1 MNKRFYYLTK
11 QWNSLGFNKTLER
24 DFIKL
29 DLGPELHSKGY
40 TKDKMQV
47 MIFDDQLP
55 YIKDWAHTILVSK
68 W

>member
-1 MNKRFYYLTK
+1 M

-29 DLGPELHSKGY
+29 DLGPELKNY
-40 TKDKMQV
+40 KEKVDV

-55 YIKDWAHTILVSK
+55 YIKDFTATVLVSK
-68 W
+68 